1 MARSYNPQDVYAVV
15 NSLVKQ
21 ATGRSDVTVTDLSSF
36 VSAGELLMG
45 TGTENVLNALSIIV
59 GRTLVAVRPY
69 KAPLSIINAINTG
82 MYTNRLRKIS
92 YYSKDAKVTGAF
104 NTQLT
109 LNLADTYT
117 NGQNPDSNGNAQS
130 TKSMWEQN
138 QPVPLEMN
146 FGGQSVWQD
155 SMTIYEHQL
164 KVAFRSPEEFDAFY
178 RGFMTEKANDMESQ
192 KESYNRMVLLNMM
205 AGTYDFEAAT
215 PLGRVVNL
223 TEAFNTKFG
232 TQYTS
237 EQLRTTYLKEFLE
250 FMVSTF
256 RIYSD
261 RMTHRSAAFHWSPA
275 KQDAAGNDLT
285 ILRHTPKDKQKMIL
299 YKPLFIE
306 ATAMVL
312 PEIFNDEYLKIEN
325 YEGVDYWQALDGEGA
340 ESPKISVTPAI
351 PTALGTQTAGADV
364 ELDYVVGCLYDEDAM
379 MTDYQLDSALTTPI
393 EARKHYRNIWW
404 TYSRNAINDFTE
416 NFILFTMEDASAEGG
431 EGGADAGGAD
441 AGGAAA
447 GGGT

>member
-1 MARSYNPQDVYAVV
+1 MARSYNPRDVYAVV

-21 ATGRSDVTVTDLSSF
+21 ATGRQDVTVTDLSSF
-36 VSAGELLMG
+36 VSAGELIMG

-69 KAPLSIINAINTG
+69 KAPLSIINAIDTG

-109 LNLADTYT
+109 LNLAETYT

-138 QPVPLEMN
+138 QPIPLEMN

-155 SMTIYEHQL
+155 SMTIYEDQL

-192 KESYNRMVLLNMM
+192 KESFNRLTLLNMM
-205 AGTYDFEAAT
+205 AGTYDFEQIT
-215 PLGRVVNL
+215 PNGRVVNL
-223 TEAFNTKFG
+223 TAAYNAKFG

-237 EQLRTTYLKEFLE
+237 EQLRTTYLKSFLE

-261 RMTHRSAAFHWSPA
+261 RMTHRSAAFHWTPA
-275 KQDAAGNDLT
+275 KTDAAGNSLS

-325 YEGVDYWQALDGEGA
+325 YEGVDYWQALDGDGS

-351 PTALGTQTAGADV
+351 PTAVVTNTTDGTQTAGTAV
-364 ELDYVVGCLYDEDAM
+364 ALDYVVGCLYDEDAM

-404 TYSRNAINDFTE
+404 TYSRNSINDFTE
-416 NFILFTMEDASAEGG
+416 NFILFTMEDATSDDEGG
-431 EGGADAGGAD
+431 EGGD
-441 AGGAAA
+441 AA
-447 GGGT
+447 GGT